1 MTSEQRK
8 RFAAQQTALKKAIAY
23 SIQYQND
30 QANKP
35 PEPPVEPPNPDAE
48 QPTPHRPRRPF

>member
-23 SIQYQND
+23 SIQYQNE

-35 PEPPVEPPNPDAE
+35 AESPVEPPNPDVE
-48 QPTPHRPRRPF
+48 QPSPHGQRRSF

>member
-23 SIQYQND
+23 SIQYQNE

-35 PEPPVEPPNPDAE
+35 AEPPVEPPNPDAE
-48 QPTPHRPRRPF
+48 QPSPHGQRRSF